1 MTVLVVKIVTMVLNG
16 VHTDDSDVDGLLDG
30 GDVCRTVNDRIGGGV
45 CDDGFLRLI

>member
-1 MTVLVVKIVTMVLNG
+1 MNVLVAVFVTMEFIGGND
-16 VHTDDSDVDGLLDG
+16 DDSDVDGLLDG